1 MRYLCGRRY
10 VFQKSKVTYILL
22 KKTYCDFFA
31 FFISHK
37 LVGLIEKSNNI
48 LQKVLKKMRELRKEY
63 KDALFWIASQVNSW
77 IIKHL
82 GNSLVEII
90 TRIQPL
96 ISVERKI

>member
-1 MRYLCGRRY
+1 
-10 VFQKSKVTYILL
+10 
-22 KKTYCDFFA
+22 
-31 FFISHK
+31 
-37 LVGLIEKSNNI
+37 
-48 LQKVLKKMRELRKEY
+48 MRELRKEY

-82 GNSLVEII
+82 GNSPVEII